1 MQGSSALC
9 DVDRSLLPSSGM
21 LCMQL
26 LDHGEIFPGLT
37 AAEFAMRREALAD
50 AMPADSVALLPAPPL
65 KYRAGVVPYPYRAV
79 GGHLPCQQSHCSK
92 GGTCPMGQ
100 HAGKPGRYT
109 LASPL
114 QSPQSPVVV

>member
-1 MQGSSALC
+1 MCSSSRIIANIC
-9 DVDRSLLPSSGM
+9 GIWF
-21 LCMQL
+21 MQL

-79 GGHLPCQQSHCSK
+79 GGHQS
-92 GGTCPMGQ
+92 
-100 HAGKPGRYT
+100 
-109 LASPL
+109 
-114 QSPQSPVVV
+114 QSG